1 MGFTGQFLLQ
11 FRQLRADLNVSV
23 SMRKTRNTLGRGKGI
38 SQGGKWQGLALLLQ
52 KFSPRRVIL
61 LHFLIHC
68 KNAPGHGFRVPTC
81 FK

>member
-38 SQGGKWQGLALLLQ
+38 SQGGKWQGLALLL
-52 KFSPRRVIL
+52 
-61 LHFLIHC
+61 
-68 KNAPGHGFRVPTC
+68 
-81 FK
+81 